1 MLLNGNR
8 YNDYRWNSLFFNAL
22 NKQLIFRLDIKLTLF
37 CALLLPLLLALGCWQ
52 LSRAEQKTQ
61 LLANYKERAVTAP
74 QPLDVL
80 LQQQDWNNYRV
91 RLEGVYDPQKHFL
104 LDNRVHDGRAG
115 YEVISPFIL
124 SHTIYLTTEGGDKA
138 SVDYVWVN
146 RGWIPMGP
154 SRHELPEILELAGQ
168 RVIIGQIY
176 VPQGKG
182 LILKDTPLSGKWPEV
197 IQQTDFNQMK
207 DRYAPGDTALPFTI
221 RLDAGSVGAFKTGWQ
236 PINMGP
242 QKHLGYA
249 FQWFLMAAVL
259 SVLYLYASISRRGG
273 QDEHS

>member
-1 MLLNGNR
+1 M
-8 YNDYRWNSLFFNAL
+8 FFNAL
-22 NKQLIFRLDIKLTLF
+22 NKELVFRVDVKLTLF
-37 CALLLPLLLALGCWQ
+37 CALLMPLMLALGCWQ

-61 LLANYKERAVTAP
+61 LLANYEARAIAAP

-91 RLEGVYDPQKHFL
+91 RLEGVYDPQRHFL
-104 LDNRVHDGRAG
+104 LDNRVRDGRAG
-115 YEVISPFIL
+115 YEVISPFML
-124 SHTIYLTTEGGDKA
+124 SQTAYLTTIEGGDKT

-146 RGWIPMGP
+146 RGWIPMGR

-168 RVIIGQIY
+168 RVIMGRIY

-197 IQQTDFNQMK
+197 IQRMDFKQMT
-207 DRYAPGDTALPFTI
+207 DRYAPGSTAPPFTV
-221 RLDAGSVGAFKTGWQ
+221 RLDAGSVGVFKTGWQ
-236 PINMGP
+236 PINMGLE
-242 QKHLGYA
+242 KHLGYA

-259 SVLYLYASISRRGG
+259 TVLYFYASISRRGG
-273 QDEHS
+273 SE